1 MLSARLARKWR
12 HPLPIIDKNSP
23 KVPVDKTTNGHVGV
37 NLNNKPR
44 PKADVKAAKA
54 LSDMIL
60 GVLDENSAQD
70 VIEIDIS
77 GKSSVA
83 DFMIV
88 ASGRSNR
95 HVSALAD
102 YVQRGLKERGF
113 KELVVEGQEAS
124 DWVLIDA
131 GDVILHVFRPE
142 VRVFYNL
149 EKIWSVPLPK
159 GLDGVVEQAPEE
171 TNEA

>member
-1 MLSARLARKWR
+1 MIEYAKESLLTAGHQETPAEVTILDGPESKDLSNFI
-12 HPLPIIDKNSP
+12 HEI
-23 KVPVDKTTNGHVGV
+23 
-37 NLNNKPR
+37 
-44 PKADVKAAKA
+44 
-54 LSDMIL
+54 
-60 GVLDENSAQD
+60 LDENSAQD
-70 VIEIDIS
+70 VIEIDIR
-77 GKSSVA
+77 GKSSIA
-83 DFMIV
+83 DYLLV

>member
-1 MLSARLARKWR
+1 MESLL
-12 HPLPIIDKNSP
+12 
-23 KVPVDKTTNGHVGV
+23 T
-37 NLNNKPR
+37 
-44 PKADVKAAKA
+44 AAHQETPATVTVLDGPESKE
-54 LSDMIL
+54 LSDFIRHI
-60 GVLDENSAQD
+60 LDENSAQD
-70 VIEIDIS
+70 VIEIDIR
-77 GKSSVA
+77 GKSSIA
-83 DFMIV
+83 DYLLV

-102 YVQRGLKERGF
+102 YVQRALKERGF
-113 KELVVEGQEAS
+113 KELVVEGQQAA

-159 GLDGVVEQAPEE
+159 GLDGVREQAPED
-171 TNEA
+171 TSEA

>member
-1 MLSARLARKWR
+1 MERL
-12 HPLPIIDKNSP
+12 L
-23 KVPVDKTTNGHVGV
+23 T
-37 NLNNKPR
+37 
-44 PKADVKAAKA
+44 AAHQETPATVSVHDGPEAKE
-54 LSDMIL
+54 LSDFIL
-60 GVLDENSAQD
+60 SVLDENSAQD
-70 VIEIDIS
+70 VIEIDIR
-77 GKSSVA
+77 GKSSIA
-83 DFMIV
+83 DYLIV

-102 YVQRGLKERGF
+102 YVQRALKERGF

-149 EKIWSVPLPK
+149 EKMWSVPLPK
-159 GLDGVVEQAPEE
+159 GLEGVKEKSPED
-171 TNEA
+171 TTEA